1 MRKMALYMVKLLVSI
16 PLSRKYLKNLS
27 GFNMSRVLKT
37 QQKEAISTLFSGKDL
52 FAVLPTGFRKS
63 LIFQVLVCKKVI
75 MTGKLRA

>member
-1 MRKMALYMVKLLVSI
+1 
-16 PLSRKYLKNLS
+16 
-27 GFNMSRVLKT
+27 MSCVLKS

-75 MTGKLRA
+75 MTGKLRAQLSFLRFIALVMIKWSKHLRSD

>member
-1 MRKMALYMVKLLVSI
+1 
-16 PLSRKYLKNLS
+16 
-27 GFNMSRVLKT
+27 MSRVLKS
-37 QQKEAISTLFSGKDL
+37 QQIEAISTLFSGKNL